1 MNVRE
6 RIDSAIKKS
15 KAEYTEIR
23 IETKDT
29 TSIAYR
35 GKVLET
41 VNTGR
46 DVGGLVRIL
55 HNGNWG
61 VSSFNSLD
69 ELDRHVALAL
79 ECAKALGEGDAKLAQ
94 VASHVYEMAVQME
107 NDFRTVDLATKK
119 ELTEHYNSVML
130 AVPGLQDSSVG
141 YGDSLL
147 TMYYGNS
154 EGTYIKQE
162 RPYGTLRFSATARDG
177 ANVQSAYDNV
187 PVAWDFSNIH
197 NKEEAVASVGKRAV
211 EMLSAKPVQAGNYT
225 VILNQKL
232 AGVFIHEAFGHLS
245 EADHIDQNPRAQEM
259 MRLGRRFG
267 PSILNVSDGGVHPN
281 LMGTLQFDDEGTPSQ
296 ETDLVKEGQLVGRM
310 HTRET
315 AAKLGE
321 TPTGNA
327 RATDYRYAP
336 IVRMTNTCIKGGD
349 TPFEEMIKDIELGI
363 YAVDAIGG
371 QTAMENFSFSS
382 QYGYMIRNGQLA
394 EMVKDVILAGNVF
407 TTLENIEAVGNDFEW
422 SAGGCG
428 KGQGGALPVGTG
440 APHIRIKNVLVGG
453 TSSKQP
459 SAFQV

>member
-1 MNVRE
+1 MIRE
-6 RIDSAIKKS
+6 RINNALKKS
-15 KAEYTEIR
+15 RADYTEIR

-29 TSIAYR
+29 TSVAYR
-35 GKVLET
+35 GKILET

-46 DVGGLVRIL
+46 DVGGLVRVL
-55 HNGNWG
+55 NNGNWG

-79 ECAKALGEGDAKLAQ
+79 ECAKALGEGDARMAE
-94 VASHVYEMAVQME
+94 VTPHVSEMSVQME
-107 NDFRTVDLATKK
+107 HDFRQIDLATKK
-119 ELTEHYNSVML
+119 ELTEHYNSILL
-130 AVPGLQDSSVG
+130 ASPGLQDSSIG
-141 YGDSLL
+141 YGDTLL
-147 TMYYGNS
+147 TMYYANS
-154 EGTYIKQE
+154 DGSYIKQE
-162 RPYGTLRFSATARDG
+162 RPYSSLRFSATARDG
-177 ANVQSAYDNV
+177 ANVQSYYDSVQLN
-187 PVAWDFSNIH
+187 WDFSKIYGQ
-197 NKEEAVASVGKRAV
+197 EEKVAGAARHAV
-211 EMLSAKPVQAGNYT
+211 EMLKAQPVQAGNYT

-267 PSILNVSDGGVHPN
+267 PSILNVSDGGSHPN
-281 LMGTLQFDDEGTPSQ
+281 LTGTLQFDDEGTPSQ
-296 ETDLVKEGQLVGRM
+296 ETDLIKAGELVGRL

-321 TPTGNA
+321 KPTGNA

-349 TPFEEMIKDIELGI
+349 TSFEDMIKDIELGI

-394 EMVKDVILAGNVF
+394 ELVKDVILAGNVF
-407 TTLENIEAVGNDFEW
+407 QTLENVEAVGNDFEW
-422 SAGGCG
+422 FAGGCG
-428 KGQGGALPVGTG
+428 KGQGGPLPVGTG

-453 TSSKQP
+453 ASGKQP

>member
-1 MNVRE
+1 MIRE
-6 RIDSAIKKS
+6 RITDALKKS

-35 GKVLET
+35 GKTLET

-46 DVGGLVRIL
+46 DVGGIVRVL
-55 HNGNWG
+55 NKGNWG
-61 VSSFNSLD
+61 ISTFNSLD

-79 ECAKALGEGDAKLAQ
+79 ECATALSEGDAKMAQ
-94 VASHVYEMAVQME
+94 VAPHIYEMSVE
-107 NDFRTVDLATKK
+107 LEHDFRQVELSTKK
-119 ELTEHYNSVML
+119 ELAEHYNGVLTSQ
-130 AVPGLQDSSVG
+130 PGLQDSTLG
-141 YGDSLL
+141 YGDTLL

-154 EGTYIKQE
+154 EGAYIKQE
-162 RPYGTLRFSATARDG
+162 RPYGTLRFGATARDG
-177 ANVQSAYDNV
+177 VNVQSIYDNV
-187 PVAWDFSNIH
+187 QIGWDFNQIY
-197 NKEEAVASVGKRAV
+197 NQEEKVASVAKRAV
-211 EMLSAKPVQAGNYT
+211 EMLQAKPVQAGNYT

-245 EADHIDQNPRAQEM
+245 EADHIDENPRAQEM

-267 PSILNVSDGGVHPN
+267 PEILNITDGGVHPN
-281 LMGTLQFDDEGTPSQ
+281 LSGSLQFDDEGTPSQ
-296 ETDLVKEGQLVGRM
+296 ETYLIKEGQLVGRM

-327 RATDYRYAP
+327 RATDYRYPP
-336 IVRMTNTCIKGGD
+336 IVRMTNTCIKNGE
-349 TPFEEMIKDIELGI
+349 TPFKEMIKDVKLGI

-382 QYGYMIRNGQLA
+382 QYGYMIRDGQIA

-407 TTLENIEAVGNDFEW
+407 TTLENVEAIGNDFEW
-422 SAGGCG
+422 GAGGCG
-428 KGQGGALPVGTG
+428 KGQGGPLPVGTG
-440 APHIRIKNVLVGG
+440 APHVRIKNVLVGG
-453 TSSKQP
+453 TSSRQP